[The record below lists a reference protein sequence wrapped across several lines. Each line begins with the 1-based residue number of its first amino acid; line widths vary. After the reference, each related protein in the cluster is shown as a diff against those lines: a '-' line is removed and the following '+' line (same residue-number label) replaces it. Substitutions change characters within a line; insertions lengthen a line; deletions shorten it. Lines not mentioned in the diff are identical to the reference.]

1 MAEELSKDVSSGLI
15 EKLGGFAGKW
25 SGFTALGSFVIYLLG
40 YLTLRFQL
48 STYGVATNLD
58 LLDEKYFFAGC
69 RFLVYLVSS
78 VPNTLI
84 IVLLLAAIGCV
95 PYALTP
101 ASIRH
106 RIGEWAAGWAARPLQ
121 LPLLGTILAIAMIQ
135 FVLRRCF
142 ALGNVLLQKQLPDE
156 WISSVLLSN
165 DGRLSLYFSGLV
177 AGAVL
182 TGSIFWY
189 VSRRGSATTTMAKL
203 FFAVLGFLVAVE
215 FLLLPVN
222 YGVLISTQLLPRVS
236 ELGGDEKVL
245 DGERGWLVWDSK
257 DAFTYFIIGP
267 GDKRTLLTTPRKEGK
282 VKIVAYDDI
291 YCVLFSADHTNSRPC
306 AR

>member
-1 MAEELSKDVSSGLI
+1 MADVSSNFV
-15 EKLGGFAGKW
+15 EKLGGVATKW
-25 SGFTALGSFVIYLLG
+25 SAFTALGSFVIYLLG

-58 LLDEKYFFAGC
+58 LFDEKYFFAGC
-69 RFLVYLVSS
+69 RFLVYVVSS

-84 IVLLLAAIGCV
+84 VVLVLAAISCV

-101 ASIRH
+101 ASVRH
-106 RIGEWAAGWAARPLQ
+106 RIGEWAAGWAAKPLQ

-142 ALGNVLLQKQLPDE
+142 ALGNLLLQKQLPDE
-156 WISSVLLSN
+156 WISSVLLSS
-165 DGRLSLYFSGLV
+165 DGRLSFYFSGLV
-177 AGAVL
+177 SGVLL
-182 TGSIFWY
+182 TGGIFWY
-189 VSRRGSATTTMAKL
+189 VLRRGSATTGIAKVL
-203 FFAVLGFLVAVE
+203 LALLGFLVAVE

-236 ELGGDEKVL
+236 ELGGDERLL

-306 AR
+306 GR